1 MNISK
6 KALMSFLMALTSLT
20 AMAQPYYHVMKR
32 DGINLT
38 EEAAYNAKK
47 YKIKVDMIK
56 PAPDGA
62 IPGKVDLTDYSCNGI
77 TRSFYFT
84 KFGNLYIDTN
94 ETETVDG
101 QVMGKFKQEE
111 KQYTCAQTGAKAQ
124 EEWNAGHKA
133 YFAWAKSYDLC
144 CLAYFTIEGYVH
156 DAKANDQEGDF
167 WISQKDTQKKLKRDL
182 GNQEWAVLSKCEMG
196 YIMSKL
202 GDKRGSYKIYTDN
215 TYTTL
220 VSDNCFMIDLQTTFD
235 ESGAPITHPLLD
247 QIKDYKLSVE
257 EFEKLEAQGLVCL
270 PAAGYRSLWDSFE
283 DMGADGI
290 YWTCS
295 PFKMMEC
302 YSFSFY
308 WSWNNL
314 YQVYVSAHTPR
325 TYGLPVRLV
334 ILAD

>member
-1 MNISK
+1 MNSSK
-6 KALMSFLMALTSLT
+6 KTLMSFLMALTSLT

-32 DGINLT
+32 DGINQT

-56 PAPDGA
+56 PAPEGA
-62 IPGKVDLTDYSCNGI
+62 IPGKVNLTDYSCDGL

-111 KQYTCAQTGAKAQ
+111 KQYTCAQTRAKAY

-133 YFAWAKSYDLC
+133 YFAWARSYYW
-144 CLAYFTIEGYVH
+144 CLGTFTCVTTM
-156 DAKANDQEGDF
+156 DATGDEQEGDF

-182 GNQEWAVLSKCEMG
+182 GNQEWAVLSKCEMS
-196 YIMSKL
+196 YIMHKL
-202 GDKRGSYKIYTDN
+202 GNKRERYKIYTDN
-215 TYTTL
+215 TYSTL

-235 ESGAPITHPLLD
+235 ESGNPTTHPLLD

-270 PAAGYRSLWDSFE
+270 PATGCRLVEGWYEAVGSRGE
-283 DMGADGI
+283 
-290 YWTCS
+290 YWTCTPYEIWHS
-295 PFKMMEC
+295 SALIFRLDVNAYITDLC
-302 YSFSFY
+302 YRH
-308 WSWNNL
+308 
-314 YQVYVSAHTPR
+314 VGRA
-325 TYGLPVRLV
+325 VRLV